1 MKKTLFLLGGLV
13 ISLATTAQVKTP
25 QLSPKAEVEQT
36 VGLTKFE
43 VEYSRPSLRDR
54 DLHKDILPIG
64 EAWRFGANKNS
75 TISFDTQINF
85 GGKDV
90 KAGEYAMFAVPGEKE
105 WKITLY
111 SGTDNWGLPEKWE
124 NEKVVAEVLVPVK
137 TNKNSVET
145 FTISFDNLDVNH
157 FDLVVEWGNTMLPI
171 KVKLPT
177 GKLTVASI
185 KETMKGSPSERDYY
199 NAANYYLHAN
209 TELNEALKYVNKAIE
224 MNGEAPFYYIR
235 NKALILKAMGKDK
248 EAIEA
253 AKLSLEKATAAG
265 SAEYIRKNQES
276 IKEWSK

>member
-111 SGTDNWGLPEKWE
+111 SGTENWGLPEKWE
-124 NEKVVAEVLVPVK
+124 NEKVVAEILVPVK